1 MGILSLL
8 LWTPV
13 VGILVLSFT
22 SGTDT
27 RSIRFIANLFATL
40 AFLVS
45 CWLIII
51 YDQQD
56 SAIQF
61 SEQFT
66 LNPKLGSA
74 LALGVDGL
82 SIPMLVLAALLT
94 SVAMLA
100 SFTISHGVKSF
111 HICILLLEF
120 GMLGVFLAQ
129 DWAMFYI
136 FWELTLIPL
145 FFLIDRWGGKRRH
158 TASLNFVLYTMG
170 GSIFMLIS
178 LLAIGHYMPAHG
190 GSLMPSMTEAA
201 RSMPRDEQVWVL
213 LGPTGPFGLYLH
225 LLRGRG
231 RMGQDP
237 PGLDI
242 DQGHLY

>member
-1 MGILSLL
+1 MGILSIFLGTPVIGILL
-8 LWTPV
+8 LA
-13 VGILVLSFT
+13 FT
-22 SGTDT
+22 SRQDSN
-27 RSIRFIANLFATL
+27 RIRFLANLFAGLT
-40 AFLVS
+40 FLLS
-45 CWLIII
+45 CWLVVI

-56 SAIQF
+56 SAIQL

-74 LALGVDGL
+74 FALGVDGL

-178 LLAIGHYMPAHG
+178 LLAIGHYMPEHG
-190 GSLMPSMTEAA
+190 GSLRPHEVCLVMS
-201 RSMPRDEQVWVL
+201 RSGCCSGFCSVSV
-213 LGPTGPFGLYLH
+213 
-225 LLRGRG
+225 
-231 RMGQDP
+231 
-237 PGLDI
+237 
-242 DQGHLY
+242 

>member
-27 RSIRFIANLFATL
+27 RSIRFLANLFATL
-40 AFLVS
+40 TFLVS
-45 CWLIII
+45 CWLIVI

-74 LALGVDGL
+74 FALGVDGL
-82 SIPMLVLAALLT
+82 SIPMLVLATLLT
-94 SVAMLA
+94 SIAMLA
-100 SFTISHGVKSF
+100 SFTISNGVKSF

-136 FWELTLIPL
+136 SRVQI
-145 FFLIDRWGGKRRH
+145 
-158 TASLNFVLYTMG
+158 
-170 GSIFMLIS
+170 
-178 LLAIGHYMPAHG
+178 
-190 GSLMPSMTEAA
+190 
-201 RSMPRDEQVWVL
+201 
-213 LGPTGPFGLYLH
+213 
-225 LLRGRG
+225 
-231 RMGQDP
+231 
-237 PGLDI
+237 
-242 DQGHLY
+242 